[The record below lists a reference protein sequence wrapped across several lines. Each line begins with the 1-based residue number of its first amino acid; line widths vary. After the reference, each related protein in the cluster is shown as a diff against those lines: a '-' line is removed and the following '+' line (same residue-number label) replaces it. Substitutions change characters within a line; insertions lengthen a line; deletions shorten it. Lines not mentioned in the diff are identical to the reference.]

1 MTLTEEQILIR
12 DSTRAFAQ
20 ERLAPGAA
28 ARDREKS
35 FPHAEIVAMGELGLL
50 GMLVPETWGGADA
63 GFLAYAL
70 AMEEIAA
77 ADGSCAGIMSIQ
89 NGLVCRNLVVHGS
102 EAQKERWL
110 ADCASGRVIGAFAL
124 TEAEAGSDAAAI
136 RTRARRDGDDYVIDG
151 AKAFITNASVAG
163 LAIVFAK
170 TDPEAGRRGISA
182 FLVPTDSP
190 GFAVTRIESK
200 LGQHASD
207 TCQLAFDNLRVPSDA
222 LLGEEGAGYK
232 IALSAL
238 EGGRIAIGAQALGLA
253 RAAYE
258 TALDYA
264 KERQVFGKAII
275 EHQVPSFRFA
285 DMATQLKAS
294 RLLVHHAA
302 ELKDAGQPCL
312 KEASMAKLSASE
324 MAERVC
330 SNAMQVFGGYG
341 YLEDFPL
348 SRYLRD
354 VRVCQIYEGS
364 SDIQRLLIAREI
376 ARD

>member
-1 MTLTEEQILIR
+1 MTLTEEQVLIR

-28 ARDREKS
+28 ARDQEKS
-35 FPHAEIVAMGELGLL
+35 FPHAEIAAMGELGLL

-136 RTRARRDGDDYVIDG
+136 RSRARRDGEGYVIEG

-170 TDPEAGRRGISA
+170 TDPEAGRRGVSA

-207 TCQLAFDNLRVPSDA
+207 TCQLAFDNLRVPADA

-258 TALDYA
+258 TALGYA

>member
-1 MTLTEEQILIR
+1 MELSEEQTLIR
-12 DSTRAFAQ
+12 DTARAFAQ

-28 ARDREKS
+28 ARDRAKT
-35 FPHAEIVAMGELGLL
+35 FPHPEIAEMGALGLL
-50 GMLVPETWGGADA
+50 GMLVPEDWGGSDA

-77 ADGSCAGIMSIQ
+77 GDGSCAGIMSIQ
-89 NGLVCRNLVVHGS
+89 NGLVCRNLVLHGS
-102 EAQKERWL
+102 EAQKRRWL

-124 TEAEAGSDAAAI
+124 SEAEAGSDAAAI
-136 RTRARRDGDDYVIDG
+136 RTRARREGDDYVIDG
-151 AKAFITNASVAG
+151 AKTFITNASVAG

-182 FLVPTDSP
+182 FLVSTDSP
-190 GFAVTRIESK
+190 GFAVTQIESK

-207 TCQLAFDNLRVPSDA
+207 TCQLAFEGLRLPA
-222 LLGEEGAGYK
+222 EARLGGEGEGYR

-253 RAAYE
+253 RAASE
-258 TALDYA
+258 AALAYA
-264 KERQVFGKAII
+264 RERKTFGQAIV
-275 EHQVPSFRFA
+275 EHQAVAFRLA
-285 DMATQLKAS
+285 DMATRLAAA

-302 ELKDAGQPCL
+302 ALKDAGQPCL
-312 KEASMAKLSASE
+312 KEASMAKLEASE
-324 MAERVC
+324 MAEAVC
-330 SNAMQVFGGYG
+330 SDALQIHGGYG

-354 VRVCQIYEGS
+354 VRVCQIYEGT
-364 SDIQRLLIAREI
+364 SDVQRLLIAREI
-376 ARD
+376 GRD

>member
-1 MTLTEEQILIR
+1 MQLSEEQILIR
-12 DSTRAFAQ
+12 DSAQAFAQ

-28 ARDREKS
+28 ARDREKR
-35 FPHAEIVAMGELGLL
+35 FPHAEIAAMGELGLL
-50 GMLVPETWGGADA
+50 GMLVPEAWGGADA

-110 ADCASGRVIGAFAL
+110 ADCAAGRVIGAFAL

-136 RTRARRDGDDYVIDG
+136 RTRARRDGGGYVIDG

-207 TCQLAFDNLRVPSDA
+207 TCQLAFDGLRVPADA

-258 TALDYA
+258 TALGYA

-330 SNAMQVFGGYG
+330 SNALQIFGGYG

>member
-1 MTLTEEQILIR
+1 MGLTEDQRLIR
-12 DSTRAFAQ
+12 DSARAFAQ

-28 ARDREKS
+28 ARDREKT
-35 FPHAEIVAMGELGLL
+35 FPHDEIAAMGAHGLL
-50 GMLVPETWGGADA
+50 GMLVPEAWGGADA

-70 AMEEIAA
+70 AMEEVAA

-89 NGLVCRNLVVHGS
+89 NGLVCRNLVMHGS
-102 EAQKERWL
+102 EAQKRRWL
-110 ADCASGRVIGAFAL
+110 ADCAAGRAIGAFAL

-136 RTRARRDGDDYVIDG
+136 RSSARREGDDYVIDG
-151 AKAFITNASVAG
+151 AKAFITNASVAR

-190 GFAVTRIESK
+190 GFAVVRIESK

-207 TCQLAFDNLRVPSDA
+207 TCQLAFDSLRVPA
-222 LLGEEGAGYK
+222 EARLGAEGEGYR

-238 EGGRIAIGAQALGLA
+238 EGGRIAIAAQAVGLA

-258 TALDYA
+258 AALNYA
-264 KERQVFGKAII
+264 RERQSFGRAIV
-275 EHQVPSFRFA
+275 EHQAVAFRLA
-285 DMATQLKAS
+285 DMATRLQAA

-302 ELKDAGQPCL
+302 AMKDAGQPCL
-312 KEASMAKLSASE
+312 KEASMAKLEASE
-324 MAERVC
+324 MAEQVC
-330 SNAMQVFGGYG
+330 SDALQIHGGYG

-354 VRVCQIYEGS
+354 VRVCQIYEGT

>member
-1 MTLTEEQILIR
+1 MQLSEEQILIR
-12 DSTRAFAQ
+12 DTARAFAQ

-28 ARDREKS
+28 ARDREKA
-35 FPHAEIVAMGELGLL
+35 FPHQEIAEMGALGLL
-50 GMLVPETWGGADA
+50 GMLVPEDWGGADA
-63 GFLAYAL
+63 GFRAYAL

-77 ADGSCAGIMSIQ
+77 GDGSCAGIMSIQ
-89 NGLVCRNLVVHGS
+89 NGLVCRNLVLHGS
-102 EAQKERWL
+102 EAQKQRWL

-124 TEAEAGSDAAAI
+124 SEAEAGSDAAAI
-136 RTRARRDGDDYVIDG
+136 RTRARRDGDGYVIDG
-151 AKAFITNASVAG
+151 TKCFITNASVAG

-190 GFAVTRIESK
+190 GFAVTRVERK

-207 TCQLAFDNLRVPSDA
+207 TCQLAFEGLRVPAEA
-222 LLGEEGAGYK
+222 LLGEEGEGYR

-253 RAAYE
+253 RAATE
-258 TALDYA
+258 AALAYA
-264 KERQVFGKAII
+264 RERRAFGQPIV
-275 EHQVPSFRFA
+275 EHQAVAFRLA
-285 DMATQLKAS
+285 DMATRLQAA

-302 ELKDAGQPCL
+302 AMKDAGQPCL
-312 KEASMAKLSASE
+312 KEASMAKLEASE
-324 MAERVC
+324 MAEAVC
-330 SNAMQVFGGYG
+330 SAALQIHGGYG

-354 VRVCQIYEGS
+354 VRVCQIYEGT

-376 ARD
+376 GRD